1 MKNFDSA
8 NVQKFSSNYRLCA
21 AMGEIL
27 RYCLSGIAKGAKV
40 RESAEFWA
48 FSCDVASAWDVLL
61 LVKSFA
67 TSIVDFKKNS
77 D

>member
-1 MKNFDSA
+1 M
-8 NVQKFSSNYRLCA
+8 C
-21 AMGEIL
+21 
-27 RYCLSGIAKGAKV
+27 RYGGSFALLLVYGIAKGAKG

-48 FSCDVASAWDVLL
+48 FSCDVASAWDVLF